1 MFVLGQ
7 KFRENQPFP
16 HIVMDQFFKPEFAQ
30 ELLKSFPPFDPE
42 KAKNE
47 LGLVGGKAVHN
58 DVRKLGEPFKKLDDI
73 VQSDDFLKFLSGL
86 TGIPELLYDPSY
98 EGGGTHENLH
108 GQELDPH
115 ADFNFH
121 PHHDWHR
128 RLNLLIY
135 LNEEWK
141 DSWGGCLELHSN
153 PLNQEENHVKQFS
166 PMMNRAIL
174 FETSDRSWHGFKKIQ
189 LPDSKQSRRSIALYF
204 YTDAKEAIS
213 SSPRHSTFYV
223 QRPVP
228 EQLKPGHTLTEED
241 LNELKSLLIKRDTWI
256 KYLYERELIYSN
268 QVAKLPVIVLRMMN
282 LTYLVLDRA
291 YKFISPSWRSKKKT
305 ELPDE
310 KT

>member
-1 MFVLGQ
+1 
-7 KFRENQPFP
+7 
-16 HIVMDQFFKPEFAQ
+16 MDQFFQPDFAQ

-47 LGLVGGKAVHN
+47 LGLVGGKAVHA
-58 DVRKLGEPFKKLDDI
+58 DIRKLGEPFEKLDDM
-73 VQSDDFLKFLSGL
+73 VQSDDFLKFLSGI

-115 ADFNFH
+115 TDFNFH

-141 DSWGGCLELHSN
+141 ESWGGCLELHSN
-153 PLNQEENHVKQFS
+153 PWDQDKNEIKTFS
-166 PMMNRAIL
+166 PSMNRAIL
-174 FETSDRSWHGFKKIQ
+174 FETSDRSYHGFKKIR
-189 LPDSKQSRRSIALYF
+189 LPDSTRSRKSIAMYF
-204 YTDAKEAIS
+204 YTKAKDHVS
-213 SSPRHSTFYV
+213 PSPRHSTFYV
-223 QRPVP
+223 QRPLP
-228 EQLKPGHTLTEED
+228 ENLKPGHTLTEQD
-241 LNELKSLLIKRDTWI
+241 VNELKSLLIKRDTWI
-256 KYLYERELIYSN
+256 KYLYERELVFSK

-291 YKFISPSWRSKKKT
+291 YKAVSPLWKRNNEGDKK
-305 ELPDE
+305 DE
-310 KT
+310 A